1 MQETFGETKTADRN
15 VKSLLMSCL
24 KGQQVIIKMEAMKII
39 HPEKFSELQS
49 SQSRYMPAA
58 RRDPPLVA
66 KRAWPSESEIIVNQA
81 CGDIPALDNNP
92 GPLGL
97 SRTPPLPRRERPYQG
112 QRKGGSD
119 ICYHRQTPASDE
131 VIVNQYVLHPSTP
144 CEPLECPTCGHTY
157 NFTNK
162 RPRILS
168 CLHSVCEE
176 CLQILYESCPKY
188 KFISCPTCKR
198 ETVLFTDYG
207 LAALAVNTSI
217 LNRLPAEALSANQ
230 VQWSSETD
238 RSCYQTFRQYCGAA
252 CTCHIRNPL
261 SSCAIM

>member
-1 MQETFGETKTADRN
+1 MQGALGENKVADSN
-15 VKSLLMSCL
+15 VKKILMSCL

-39 HPEKFSELQS
+39 QAEKFSECQN
-49 SQSRYMPAA
+49 SQPRYGPPSR
-58 RRDPPLVA
+58 REPPLVA

-81 CGDIPALDNNP
+81 CGEMPSLDGTP
-92 GPLGL
+92 GTLGL
-97 SRTPPLPRRERPYQG
+97 PRTPPPPRREKIYPG
-112 QRKGGSD
+112 QRKASTE
-119 ICYHRQTPASDE
+119 ICYHRKTPSDE

-144 CEPLECPTCGHTY
+144 CEPLECPTCGHMY

-217 LNRLPAEALSANQ
+217 LNRLPSEALAANP
-230 VQWSSETD
+230 VQWSSEAD

-252 CTCHIRNPL
+252 CSCQIRNPL
-261 SSCAIM
+261 SSCSIM

>member
-1 MQETFGETKTADRN
+1 I
-15 VKSLLMSCL
+15 LMSCL

-39 HPEKFSELQS
+39 HPEKFSELQA
-49 SQSRYMPAA
+49 SQPRYAPAP
-58 RRDPPLVA
+58 RREPPLVA

-81 CGDIPALDNNP
+81 CGDIPALDATP
-92 GPLGL
+92 GPLPAA
-97 SRTPPLPRRERPYQG
+97 PP
-112 QRKGGSD
+112 
-119 ICYHRQTPASDE
+119 SDE

-144 CEPLECPTCGHTY
+144 CEPLECPTCGHMY

-217 LNRLPAEALSANQ
+217 LNRLPAEALAANP
-230 VQWSSETD
+230 VQWSSDTD

-261 SSCAIM
+261 SSCTIM

>member
-1 MQETFGETKTADRN
+1 MQASLGDPRAVDGN
-15 VKSLLMSCL
+15 VKTILMSCL

-39 HPEKFSELQS
+39 HPEKFSELQAAPP
-49 SQSRYMPAA
+49 RYAPA
-58 RRDPPLVA
+58 
-66 KRAWPSESEIIVNQA
+66 
-81 CGDIPALDNNP
+81 
-92 GPLGL
+92 
-97 SRTPPLPRRERPYQG
+97 PRREPPL
-112 QRKGGSD
+112 RKGSSEV
-119 ICYHRQTPASDE
+119 CFHRQPPSDE

-144 CEPLECPTCGHTY
+144 CEPLECPTCGHMY

-217 LNRLPAEALSANQ
+217 LNRLPAEALATNP
-230 VQWSSETD
+230 VQWSSDTD

-261 SSCAIM
+261 SSCTIM